1 MEVVYTALILLFVVA
16 LTGVLVSFVRFLPV
30 PLVQIAVGA
39 ALAYPGAGLHIDLD
53 PEIFFLLFIPP
64 LLFADGWRMPKREFW
79 HLRVPIVAMALGLVI
94 FTVLGVGYFIHWMIP
109 SIPLA
114 VAFALGGVL
123 SPTDAVAVSAL
134 TGRMRM
140 PTRLMHVLEGEAM
153 MNDASGL
160 VAFKFAL
167 VAATTGVFSIGNA
180 TFSFFV
186 IALGGLLAGW
196 AVTWLFTQFHRRVL
210 DASTEE
216 PATVV
221 LLLLLMPFAAYLL
234 AEHFGFSGILAAVAA
249 GMTVS
254 STDLLNT
261 RTATRILGN
270 GVWSMLE
277 FVFNGAVFV
286 LLGLQLPDIVRA
298 ALRPS
303 EHLWGTLTNLG
314 ELMFYVGA
322 ISAVLIVLRFCWVWV
337 AWRVMYFL
345 GMRRGEITMKP
356 GMRFTGVTALSG
368 VRGAVTLAGALSV
381 PLALPGGAPFPGRDL
396 LIFLAAGVI
405 LLSLIGG
412 SLGLPI
418 LLRGVR
424 WPVEDPRNREMG
436 EARLAASEAAI
447 RAVES
452 LQKMIA
458 KSGDELD
465 TAVCAEA
472 AARVMGRYRRTL
484 NASTA
489 TDEMRERAVREV
501 EVERRLRAA
510 ALQAERVELSR
521 LRITHRI
528 NDETLRELLS
538 EIDFAELALG
548 PVDPAT
554 GKRRKGKKH

>member
-1 MEVVYTALILLFVVA
+1 MEVVYTALMLLFVVA
-16 LTGVLVSFVRFLPV
+16 LTGVLVSVVKFLPV

-39 ALAYPGAGLHIDLD
+39 ALAFPGAGLHIDLD

-79 HLRVPIVAMALGLVI
+79 RLRVPIVTMALGLVI

-134 TGRMRM
+134 TGRMQM

-167 VAATTGVFSIGNA
+167 VAATTGVFSLGNA

-196 AVTWLFTQFHRRVL
+196 AVTWLFTQFHRRVMA
-210 DASTEE
+210 ASIEE

-221 LLLLLMPFAAYLL
+221 LLLLLLPFAAYLV

-303 EHLWGTLTNLG
+303 EHRWAMLLNLG

-381 PLALPGGAPFPGRDL
+381 PLALPGGAPFPARDL

-405 LLSLIGG
+405 LLSLVGG
-412 SLGLPI
+412 SVGLPV

-424 WPVEDPRNREMG
+424 WPREDPRNREMG

-452 LQKMIA
+452 LQKVIA
-458 KSGDELD
+458 KSADELD

-472 AARVMGRYRRTL
+472 AARVMGRYRRSL

-489 TDEMRERAVREV
+489 TDEVRERAVREV

-521 LRITHRI
+521 LRISHRI

-548 PVDPAT
+548 AVDPAT
-554 GKRRKGKKH
+554 GKRRRRKAR

>member
-16 LTGVLVSFVRFLPV
+16 LTGVLVSFVRLLPV

-39 ALAYPGAGLHIDLD
+39 ALAWPGAGLHIDLD

-79 HLRVPIVAMALGLVI
+79 HLRVPIIAMALGLVI

-134 TGRMRM
+134 TGRLRM

-160 VAFKFAL
+160 VAFKFAI
-167 VAATTGVFSIGNA
+167 VAATTGLFSIGNA

-210 DASTEE
+210 DVSNEE

-254 STDLLNT
+254 STDLLNS

-298 ALRPS
+298 ALRPNQ
-303 EHLWGTLTNLG
+303 HLWGTLLNLG
-314 ELMFYVGA
+314 ELMAYVGA
-322 ISAVLIVLRFCWVWV
+322 ISAVLIVLRFCWVWS

-412 SLGLPI
+412 SIGLPI

-424 WPVEDPRNREMG
+424 WPVEDPRNREMA

-447 RAVES
+447 RAIES
-452 LQKMIA
+452 LQKVIA
-458 KSGDELD
+458 RSGDELD

-472 AARVMGRYRRTL
+472 AARVMGRYRRAL
-484 NASTA
+484 NAASA
-489 TDEMRERAVREV
+489 TEEMRARAVRDV

-528 NDETLRELLS
+528 NDETLREMLS

-554 GKRRKGKKH
+554 GKRKKGRKH

>member
-1 MEVVYTALILLFVVA
+1 MEVVFTALILLFVVA
-16 LTGVLVSFVRFLPV
+16 LTGVLGSFVRFLPI

-39 ALAYPGAGLHIDLD
+39 ALAYPGAGVHIDLD

-79 HLRVPIVAMALGLVI
+79 HLRVPIIAMALGLVI

-160 VAFKFAL
+160 VVFKFAL
-167 VAATTGVFSIGNA
+167 VAATTGIFSIGNA

-196 AVTWLFTQFHRRVL
+196 AVTWLFTQFHRRVM

-261 RTATRILGN
+261 RTVTRILGN

-298 ALRPS
+298 ALGPN
-303 EHLWGTLTNLG
+303 EHLWAALTKLS

-322 ISAVLIVLRFCWVWV
+322 ISAVLIVLRSRCRWHCP
-337 AWRVMYFL
+337 AAHR
-345 GMRRGEITMKP
+345 
-356 GMRFTGVTALSG
+356 
-368 VRGAVTLAGALSV
+368 
-381 PLALPGGAPFPGRDL
+381 FPG
-396 LIFLAAGVI
+396 
-405 LLSLIGG
+405 
-412 SLGLPI
+412 
-418 LLRGVR
+418 
-424 WPVEDPRNREMG
+424 
-436 EARLAASEAAI
+436 AI
-447 RAVES
+447 
-452 LQKMIA
+452 
-458 KSGDELD
+458 
-465 TAVCAEA
+465 C
-472 AARVMGRYRRTL
+472 
-484 NASTA
+484 
-489 TDEMRERAVREV
+489 
-501 EVERRLRAA
+501 
-510 ALQAERVELSR
+510 
-521 LRITHRI
+521 
-528 NDETLRELLS
+528 
-538 EIDFAELALG
+538 
-548 PVDPAT
+548 
-554 GKRRKGKKH
+554 

>member
-1 MEVVYTALILLFVVA
+1 MAVVFTVLILLFVVA

-39 ALAYPGAGLHIDLD
+39 MLAWPGAGLHIDLD

-79 HLRVPIVAMALGLVI
+79 HLRVPIITMALGLVLV
-94 FTVLGVGYFIHWMIP
+94 TVVGVGWFIHWMIP

-114 VAFALGGVL
+114 VAFALAAVL

-134 TGRMRM
+134 TGRMQM
-140 PTRLMHVLEGEAM
+140 PSRLMHVLEGEAM

-167 VAATTGVFSIGNA
+167 IAATTGVFSLGNA
-180 TFSFFV
+180 SLSFLV
-186 IALGGLLAGW
+186 IAAGGLLAGW
-196 AVTWLFTQFHRRVL
+196 AVTWLFSLFHRHVL
-210 DASTEE
+210 NSASEE
-216 PATVV
+216 PASVV
-221 LLLLLMPFAAYLL
+221 LLLLLLPFAAYLV

-254 STDLLNT
+254 FSDMLNV
-261 RTATRILGN
+261 RSATRILGN

-277 FVFNGAVFV
+277 FVFNGAIFV

-298 ALRPS
+298 ALQP
-303 EHLWGTLTNLG
+303 EPHLWATFWRGMTLL
-314 ELMFYVGA
+314 FYVGA
-322 ISAVLIVLRFCWVWV
+322 ISAVLIVLRFCWVWI
-337 AWRVMYFL
+337 AWRVMYFV

-356 GMRFTGVTALSG
+356 GIRFSGVTALSG

-381 PLALPGGAPFPGRDL
+381 PLYLPSGVPFPGRDL

-405 LLSLIGG
+405 LLSLVGG
-412 SLGLPI
+412 SIGLPL

-424 WPVEDPRNREMG
+424 WSAEDPRRHEMV
-436 EARLAASEAAI
+436 EARLAASEAAV
-447 RAVES
+447 RAIEA
-452 LQKMIA
+452 LQKSIA
-458 KSGDELD
+458 YPDDESD
-465 TAVCAEA
+465 ITVCAEA

-484 NASTA
+484 DAA
-489 TDEMRERAVREV
+489 AAGEDARERAAREV
-501 EVERRLRAA
+501 DVERRLRRV
-510 ALQAERVELSR
+510 ALQAERAELSR
-521 LRITHRI
+521 LRVIHRI
-528 NDETLRELLS
+528 NDETMRELLS

-548 PVDPAT
+548 PV
-554 GKRRKGKKH
+554 KSKWVKKKTV

>member
-1 MEVVYTALILLFVVA
+1 MEVVYTALMLLFVVA
-16 LTGVLVSFVRFLPV
+16 LTGVLVSVVKFLPV

-39 ALAYPGAGLHIDLD
+39 ALAFPGAGLHIDLD

-79 HLRVPIVAMALGLVI
+79 RLRVPIVTMALGLVI

-134 TGRMRM
+134 TGRMQM

-167 VAATTGVFSIGNA
+167 VAATTGVFSLGNA

-196 AVTWLFTQFHRRVL
+196 AVTWLFTQFHRRVMA
-210 DASTEE
+210 ASIEE

-221 LLLLLMPFAAYLL
+221 LLLLLLPFAAYLV

-303 EHLWGTLTNLG
+303 EHRWAMLLNLG

-381 PLALPGGAPFPGRDL
+381 PLALPGGAPFPARDL

-412 SLGLPI
+412 SVGLPV

-424 WPVEDPRNREMG
+424 WPLEDPRNREMG

-452 LQKMIA
+452 LQKVIA
-458 KSGDELD
+458 KSADELD

-472 AARVMGRYRRTL
+472 AARVMGRYRRSL

-489 TDEMRERAVREV
+489 TDEVRERAVREV

-521 LRITHRI
+521 LRISHRI

-548 PVDPAT
+548 AVDPAT
-554 GKRRKGKKH
+554 GKRRRRKAR

>member
-1 MEVVYTALILLFVVA
+1 
-16 LTGVLVSFVRFLPV
+16 
-30 PLVQIAVGA
+30 
-39 ALAYPGAGLHIDLD
+39 
-53 PEIFFLLFIPP
+53 
-64 LLFADGWRMPKREFW
+64 
-79 HLRVPIVAMALGLVI
+79 
-94 FTVLGVGYFIHWMIP
+94 
-109 SIPLA
+109 
-114 VAFALGGVL
+114 
-123 SPTDAVAVSAL
+123 
-134 TGRMRM
+134 
-140 PTRLMHVLEGEAM
+140 
-153 MNDASGL
+153 
-160 VAFKFAL
+160 
-167 VAATTGVFSIGNA
+167 
-180 TFSFFV
+180 
-186 IALGGLLAGW
+186 
-196 AVTWLFTQFHRRVL
+196 
-210 DASTEE
+210 
-216 PATVV
+216 
-221 LLLLLMPFAAYLL
+221 
-234 AEHFGFSGILAAVAA
+234 
-249 GMTVS
+249 MTVS
-254 STDLLNT
+254 STDLLNS

-303 EHLWGTLTNLG
+303 EHLWGTLVNLG

-337 AWRVMYFL
+337 AWRVMYLL

-356 GMRFTGVTALSG
+356 GIRFTGVTALSG

-412 SLGLPI
+412 SLGLPV

-452 LQKMIA
+452 LQKVIA

-554 GKRRKGKKH
+554 GKRRKGRKH